1 MEILVRDFVKENTDK
16 LDAAGISDASV
27 DIWLLLER
35 FADIKKSEYFANQDM
50 QISKVQADQIEEA
63 VEKRINHIP
72 LQHIIGET
80 EFMGLT
86 FKVNENV
93 LIPRFDT
100 EILVDEV
107 VKYVGD
113 SFLNVLDMC
122 TGSGC
127 IAITISDM
135 CDNATVVAADISKDA
150 LDIARE
156 NNTLNQTD
164 VTFVESDLFE
174 NIEGKFDVIVSN
186 PPYIRTEEIENLEE
200 EVKMHDPHLALD
212 GGESGLDFYQAITK
226 QAKDYLNENGLIF
239 FEIGFDQA
247 EEVSNILKEN
257 GYKDIVVKKDLAM
270 NDRVIYAKK
279 G

>member
-27 DIWLLLER
+27 DIWLLLEY
-35 FADIKKSEYFANQDM
+35 FTDIKKSEYFANQNM
-50 QISKVQADQIEEA
+50 QIGKVHAKQVEEA
-63 VEKRINHIP
+63 VKKRINHIP
-72 LQHIIGET
+72 LQQIIGQT
-80 EFMGLT
+80 QFMGLT

-113 SFLNVLDMC
+113 DFFKVLDMC

-127 IAITISDM
+127 IAITISYM
-135 CDNATVVAADISKDA
+135 CDNLAVTASDISKDA
-150 LDIARE
+150 LDVAKE

-174 NIEGKFDVIVSN
+174 KVEGKFDVIVSN
-186 PPYIRTEEIENLEE
+186 PPYIRTKDIESLDE

-212 GGESGLDFYQAITK
+212 GGESGLDFYQTIIT
-226 QAKDYLNENGLIF
+226 QAKDYLNENGMIF

-257 GYKDIVVKKDLAM
+257 GYKNIVVKKDLAM

>member
-27 DIWLLLER
+27 DIWLLLEY
-35 FADIKKSEYFANQDM
+35 FTDIKKSEYFANQNM
-50 QISKVQADQIEEA
+50 QIGKVHAKQVEEA
-63 VEKRINHIP
+63 VKKRINHIP
-72 LQHIIGET
+72 LQQIIGQT
-80 EFMGLT
+80 QFMGLT

-113 SFLNVLDMC
+113 DFFKVLDMC

-127 IAITISDM
+127 IAITISYM
-135 CDNATVVAADISKDA
+135 CDNLAVTASDISKDA
-150 LDIARE
+150 LDVAKE

-174 NIEGKFDVIVSN
+174 KIEGKFDVIVSN
-186 PPYIRTEEIENLEE
+186 PPYIRTKDIESLDE

-212 GGESGLDFYQAITK
+212 GGESGLDFYQTIIT
-226 QAKDYLNENGLIF
+226 QAKDYLNENGMIF

-257 GYKDIVVKKDLAM
+257 GYKNIVVKKDLAM

>member
-1 MEILVRDFVKENTDK
+1 MEILVKDFVKENTDK

-27 DIWLLLER
+27 DIWLLLEH
-35 FADIKKSEYFANQDM
+35 FASIDKSDYFANQDM
-50 QISKVQADQIEEA
+50 KISKVHAEQIEEA
-63 VEKRINHIP
+63 VEKRIKHIP
-72 LQHIIGET
+72 LQHIIGQT

-93 LIPRFDT
+93 LVPRFDT

-113 SFLNVLDMC
+113 DFLKVLDMC

-135 CDNATVVAADISKDA
+135 CDNATVVASDISKEA
-150 LDIARE
+150 LEVAKE
-156 NNTLNQTD
+156 NNTLNQTE
-164 VTFVESDLFE
+164 VTFIESDLFE
-174 NIEGKFDVIVSN
+174 NVEGKFDVIVSN
-186 PPYIRTEEIENLEE
+186 PPYIRTKDIESLED
-200 EVKMHDPHLALD
+200 EVKIHDPHLALD
-212 GGESGLDFYQAITK
+212 GGESGLEFYQAITK
-226 QAKDYLNENGLIF
+226 QAKDYLNTNGMIF

-247 EEVSNILKEN
+247 EEVSNILEEN
-257 GYKDIVVKKDLAM
+257 GYQDIVVKKDLAM

>member
-27 DIWLLLER
+27 DIWLLLEH
-35 FADIKKSEYFANQDM
+35 FADIDKGDYFANQDM
-50 QISKVQADQIEEA
+50 GLNPIVAKEIEEA
-63 VEKRINHIP
+63 VEKRIKHIP
-72 LQHIIGET
+72 LQHIIGKT
-80 EFMGLT
+80 EFIGLT

-113 SFLNVLDMC
+113 EFYKVLDMC

-127 IAITISDM
+127 IAVTISDM
-135 CDNATVVAADISKDA
+135 CDNATVVASDISKKA
-150 LDIARE
+150 LEVAKE

-164 VTFVESDLFE
+164 VSFIESDLFE
-174 NIEGKFDVIVSN
+174 NIEGLFDVIVSN
-186 PPYIRTEEIENLEE
+186 PPYIKTEEIDNLME
-200 EVKMHDPHLALD
+200 EVKVHDPHLALD
-212 GGESGLDFYQAITK
+212 GRESGLDFYRRIIK
-226 QAKDYLNENGLIF
+226 DSKDYLKQNGMIF

-247 EEVSNILKEN
+247 KEVSDILKDN
-257 GYKDIVVKKDLAM
+257 GFEDIVVKKDLAM

>member
-1 MEILVRDFVKENTDK
+1 MEILVKDFVKENTDK

-27 DIWLLLER
+27 DIWLLLEH
-35 FADIKKSEYFANQDM
+35 FADIKKSDYLANPNM
-50 QISKVQADQIEEA
+50 ELTKVVAEQVEEA

-72 LQHIIGET
+72 VQHIIGQT

-93 LIPRFDT
+93 LVPRLDT

-113 SFLNVLDMC
+113 EFVSILDMC

-135 CDNATVVAADISKDA
+135 CDNATVVASDISKDA
-150 LDIARE
+150 LEVAKE
-156 NNTLNQTD
+156 NNQINQTD
-164 VTFVESDLFE
+164 ATFVESDLFE
-174 NIEGKFDVIVSN
+174 NVEGLFDVIVSN
-186 PPYIRTEEIENLEE
+186 PPYIKTEEIENLMD
-200 EVKMHDPHLALD
+200 EVKLHDPRLALD
-212 GGESGLDFYQAITK
+212 GGESGLDFYQKIIE
-226 QAKDYLNENGLIF
+226 QSGDYLKTDGKIF

-247 EEVSNILKEN
+247 EEVSKILKDN

-270 NDRVIYAKK
+270 NDRVVYAKK

>member
-27 DIWLLLER
+27 DIWLLLEH
-35 FADIKKSEYFANQDM
+35 FADIKKSDYLANPHM
-50 QISKVQADQIEEA
+50 ELSKVTAEQIEEA

-72 LQHIIGET
+72 VQHIIGQT

-86 FKVNENV
+86 FKVNDKV
-93 LIPRFDT
+93 LVPRFDT

-113 SFLNVLDMC
+113 EFFKVLDMC

-127 IAITISDM
+127 IAITVSDM
-135 CDNATVVAADISKDA
+135 CDNATVVASDISKDA
-150 LDIARE
+150 IEVAKE
-156 NNTLNQTD
+156 NNQINCTD
-164 VTFVESDLFE
+164 VTFIESDLFE
-174 NIEGKFDVIVSN
+174 SVEGTFDVIVSN
-186 PPYIRTEEIENLEE
+186 PPYIKTEDIKDLQD
-200 EVKMHDPHLALD
+200 EVKLHDPHLALD
-212 GGESGLDFYQAITK
+212 GGESGLDFYRSIIK
-226 QAKDYLNENGLIF
+226 DAKEHLKNSGKIF

-257 GYKDIVVKKDLAM
+257 GYHDIVVKKDLSGL
-270 NDRVIYAKK
+270 DRVVIARN
-279 G
+279 

>member
-1 MEILVRDFVKENTDK
+1 MEILVKDFVKENTDK

-27 DIWLLLER
+27 DIWLLLEH
-35 FADIKKSEYFANQDM
+35 FADINKSDYLAKPDM
-50 QISKVQADQIEEA
+50 ELSKVNAEQIEEA
-63 VEKRINHIP
+63 VEKRIKHIP

-113 SFLNVLDMC
+113 QYLKVLDMC

-127 IAITISDM
+127 IAVTISDM
-135 CDNATVVAADISKDA
+135 CDNATVVASDISKDA
-150 LDIARE
+150 IDVAKE

-174 NIEGKFDVIVSN
+174 NVEGLFDVIVSN
-186 PPYIRTEEIENLEE
+186 PPYIRTEEIENLQE

-212 GGESGLDFYQAITK
+212 GGETGLDFYKRIVK
-226 QAKDYLNENGLIF
+226 DAKEHLKTDGIIF

-247 EEVSNILKEN
+247 EDVSNILKEN
-257 GYKDIVVKKDLAM
+257 GYHDIVVKKDLSGL
-270 NDRVIYAKK
+270 DRVVIAKS
-279 G
+279 